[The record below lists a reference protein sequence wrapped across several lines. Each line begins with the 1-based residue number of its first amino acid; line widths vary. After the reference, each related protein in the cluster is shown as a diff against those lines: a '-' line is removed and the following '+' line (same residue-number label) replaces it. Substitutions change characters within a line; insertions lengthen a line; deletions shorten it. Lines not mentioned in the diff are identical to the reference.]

1 MADFAEYVRE
11 RNKTLYD
18 YISLR
23 ILKGDRSI
31 IKAAAES
38 EGRSINEYIVNA
50 INEHEQHKSADYTP
64 VRHKLEKKRP

>member
-1 MADFAEYVRE
+1 MDFNEYVKE

-38 EGRSINEYIVNA
+38 EDRSINEYIVNC
-50 INEHEQHKSADYTP
+50 INEHEQRKSADFQP
-64 VRHKLEKKRP
+64 VRHKLTKKRN